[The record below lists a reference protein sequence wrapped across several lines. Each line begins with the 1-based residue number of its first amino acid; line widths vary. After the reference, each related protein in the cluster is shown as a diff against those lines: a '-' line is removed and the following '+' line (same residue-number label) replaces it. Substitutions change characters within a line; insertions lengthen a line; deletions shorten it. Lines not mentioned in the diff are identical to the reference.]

1 MYGLQKLHKLE
12 WKKQARNDLIKI
24 VLHISKDN
32 PDAADKL
39 ADEIEAKAGV
49 LAEHPELS
57 PAGRKR
63 GTRELVVH
71 PNYIVIYR
79 VLGKTVEVLR
89 VKHTSQAWP
98 P

>member
-1 MYGLQKLHKLE
+1 MHKLE

-24 VLHISKDN
+24 VQYISVDN

-39 ADEIEAKAGV
+39 ADAIEAKAEN
-49 LAEHPELS
+49 LKQNPELS
-57 PAGRKR
+57 RAGRKR

-79 VLGKTVEVLR
+79 VVDNTVEILR
-89 VKHTSQAWP
+89 LKHTSQAWP
-98 P
+98 AGE